1 MGEARAAERA
11 DRKAANAL
19 LKPKPKSAP
28 EPKEAKEEK
37 SFTQLFAKKNVEDS
51 EPPAKTRVMSKSG
64 KSSGV
69 AELPSKFPSV
79 EDLEGLSKE
88 EKLAI
93 ADEAEAF
100 AERLVRKAEAAE
112 KFANGPV
119 VGVLFFLKSGAIKSA
134 ERAAEVAELA
144 EATAAQVRSA
154 AERGDGISGAVIGA
168 IAATVLVGGGAA
180 LLGGSLLGGDNA
192 PFSGPKAVAI
202 KKAAAPRASAPMFA
216 APPQEAPK
224 LRDLEALEAIEK
236 LNNGEGDALDLY

>member
-1 MGEARAAERA
+1 MGQAKEAKAREAERIERDRSAEERDAAERKKREKQLIEQERERIKAEKRVRAEQQRAARDAEKAERQAERDAREAERQAEKEARAAERA

-19 LKPKPKSAP
+19 LKSKPKSAP

-93 ADEAEAF
+93 ADEADAF

-134 ERAAEVAELA
+134 E
-144 EATAAQVRSA
+144 QPPRSQ
-154 AERGDGISGAVIGA
+154 S
-168 IAATVLVGGGAA
+168 
-180 LLGGSLLGGDNA
+180 S
-192 PFSGPKAVAI
+192 PK
-202 KKAAAPRASAPMFA
+202 
-216 APPQEAPK
+216 
-224 LRDLEALEAIEK
+224 
-236 LNNGEGDALDLY
+236 

>member
-1 MGEARAAERA
+1 MK
-11 DRKAANAL
+11 KA
-19 LKPKPKSAP
+19 KP
-28 EPKEAKEEK
+28 EPIAR
-37 SFTQLFAKKNVEDS
+37 TQ
-51 EPPAKTRVMSKSG
+51 VMSKSG

-93 ADEAEAF
+93 ADEADAF

-192 PFSGPKAVAI
+192 PSSGPKAVAI
-202 KKAAAPRASAPMFA
+202 KKAAAPKASAPMFA

-236 LNNGEGDALDLY
+236 LNNGEGDALDLYEQMRR